1 MVLLLFFLLF
11 LMFLLKSQ
19 QTKRRNIY
27 SISLKVFFW
36 TEHWLRW
43 KGSVARWLLIW
54 FFFLFVS
61 FFSLIPSSEHVLSCT
76 VLLLLRRELQLLLPR
91 HPHFSHLE
99 RPIMAHQGFFLN
111 KSVCHHSFHFFLSAM
126 LWKQYVNQ
134 LLFVFKLNNCRALP
148 WKERESPMAS
158 AVFRLCLWKRL
169 VRNERARN

>member
-99 RPIMAHQGFFLN
+99 RPHHGSSRVFPQQKCLPSFFSLFPFCYAVKAVCQPTSLCFQAEQLQSLALERTRVPNGFS
-111 KSVCHHSFHFFLSAM
+111 SV
-126 LWKQYVNQ
+126 
-134 LLFVFKLNNCRALP
+134 
-148 WKERESPMAS
+148 
-158 AVFRLCLWKRL
+158 
-169 VRNERARN
+169 